1 MIGAA
6 RRRATTVA
14 LVASSLIAATPL
26 SAQLRPDADW
36 RTLRT
41 AHFYIHFTPPLE
53 GQARRAAVNAERAWA
68 NLATELV
75 PPRAPVDLVLSDD
88 ADFSNGSATPFPTN
102 RIVIYANPPADE
114 SELRFTDD
122 WNAMV
127 ITHELTH
134 IFHLD
139 RSRGVWALAQHVFG
153 RAPGLFPNQY
163 SPSWLTEGLAVYY
176 ESRFTGAGRIAGSEH
191 RAIARAAA
199 IDHRFPAIGSVS
211 LATSR
216 FPFGESA
223 YAYGSLFIDWLAR
236 TRGASRVGSFVEKSS
251 AELIPV
257 WLDLPARSGFGIS
270 FSRAWRL
277 WSDSLRRSLDSAHV
291 APLPDWRDLTRDGV
305 FAEAPRW
312 VGDSAI
318 VYSGTPGRESYGAYR
333 VDVDGRR
340 ERIGR
345 RNGRSA
351 NVALA
356 DGSLLYS
363 QLEFVGPNEVRSD
376 LWTQSPG
383 HTTRFLGLPV
393 WGHGGVE
400 RRLTRGARL
409 AVPDARSDGAIVAM
423 QIVPAGTR
431 LVRVSADGARIT
443 PLTAGGIDEQWTEP
457 RWSHRGDRI
466 AAVRWLY
473 GGISQIVVL
482 DTTGRVLDVVAS
494 GHAVQ
499 ASPSWLPDDRGVAY
513 TSDRTGTAEVYV
525 RAVGAGAGAEYR
537 VSTAV
542 TGLFEPQFSPD
553 GASGPLTVAGVLLRG
568 DGYHVGIGECCA
580 DSAAA
585 PIAQTGTRAV
595 PAPAVDSS
603 AARRYA
609 PLRQL
614 APRYWL
620 PFTGSAAGGETIY
633 GASTSAADVVGRHAW
648 SAYAGLPADARYL
661 VAGALYEYAGLGLPI
676 VQLTASQ
683 DFEDAASIVRQ
694 TGQVVGTLQRRVQA
708 ADVAGVW
715 VRRRVRT
722 FASLAAGAGVERHSY
737 GTDPSGIALR
747 DSARLF
753 GPASFPRLLLAM
765 SWANTQ
771 RPPFSISPEDGVS
784 VGVTGRERLHSGF
797 AARAGGSASVVA
809 LGRAYKSLPFPG
821 FAHHV
826 LSLRAS
832 GAWTDLRA
840 DDYFEI
846 GGISS
851 SVIEVIPG
859 YTVGQGGRDFAVRGF
874 PAASLVGVRAVGGSA
889 EYRVPLFA
897 PARGIGLLPFFF
909 DRSSLALFGDAGSA
923 WCPSAAADRQVC
935 TDASLTTRHTIASV
949 GAELA
954 VEASVLAWDAPYR
967 LRLGVAHP
975 VSGQALV
982 GAKAISL
989 YGAVGFAF

>member
-1 MIGAA
+1 MIGAL
-6 RRRATTVA
+6 RRRGVLAGA
-14 LVASSLIAATPL
+14 LALCLAPAAL
-26 SAQLRPDADW
+26 RAQIRPDADW

-53 GQARRAAVNAERAWA
+53 AQARRAAVNAERAWT
-68 NLATELV
+68 NLAGELV
-75 PPRAPVDLVLSDD
+75 PPRGAIDLVLSDD

-134 IFHLD
+134 VFHLD
-139 RSRGVWALAQHVFG
+139 RSRGIWSLAQHVFG

-176 ESRFTGAGRIAGSEH
+176 ESRFTGAGRVAGSEH

-236 TRGASRVGSFVEKSS
+236 TRGPSRVGAFVEKSS

-270 FSRAWRL
+270 FSRAWRV
-277 WSDSLRRSLDSAHV
+277 WSDSIRRSLDSASV
-291 APLPDWRDLTRDGV
+291 TPLSRWRDLTDDGV

-312 VGDSAI
+312 LGDTAV

-333 VDVDGRR
+333 VDLDGRR

-363 QLEFVGPNEVRSD
+363 QLEYVGPNEVRSD
-376 LWTQSPG
+376 LWVQSPG
-383 HTTRFLGLPV
+383 HTTRFLGLPL
-393 WGHGGVE
+393 WGHGGRE

-409 AVPDARSDGAIVAM
+409 AVPDVRADGAIVAM

-431 LVRVSADGARIT
+431 LVRVSPDGARIA
-443 PLTAGGIDEQWTEP
+443 PLTGGGIDEQWTEP

-466 AAVRWLY
+466 AAVRWLR
-473 GGISQIVVL
+473 GGTSQIVVL
-482 DTTGRVLDVVAS
+482 DTAGRLLEVVAS

-499 ASPSWLPDDRGVAY
+499 ASPTWLPGDRALAY
-513 TSDRTGTAEVYV
+513 TSDRTGTADVYV
-525 RAVGAGAGAEYR
+525 RAVGDSAAVERR
-537 VSTAV
+537 VSAAV
-542 TGLFEPQFSPD
+542 TGLFEPQFSPR
-553 GASGPLTVAGVLLRG
+553 GAAGDSLVAAVLLRG
-568 DGYHVGIGECCA
+568 DGYHLGVGHCCLDTA
-580 DSAAA
+580 ATPIAAA
-585 PIAQTGTRAV
+585 GSRPVPPIAI
-595 PAPAVDSS
+595 DSS
-603 AARRYA
+603 VERRYA
-609 PLRQL
+609 PARQL
-614 APRYWL
+614 VPRYWL

-633 GASTSAADVVGRHAW
+633 GASTSAGDVVGRHAW
-648 SAYAGLPADARYL
+648 SAYAGTPTDARYL
-661 VAGALYEYAGLGLPI
+661 VAGGLYQYAGLGLPI
-676 VQLTASQ
+676 VQLSASQ

-694 TGQVVGTLQRRVQA
+694 TGEVVGTVQRRMQA

-715 VRRRVRT
+715 VRQRMRT
-722 FASLAAGAGVERHSY
+722 YASLVAGVGVERHSY

-747 DSARLF
+747 DTARLF
-753 GPASFPRLLLAM
+753 GPASFPRLLLGV

-771 RPPFSISPEDGVS
+771 RPPFSISPEDGIS

-797 AARAGGSASVVA
+797 AARGSAAASVVA
-809 LGRAYKSLPFPG
+809 LGRAYKSLDFPG

-832 GAWTDLRA
+832 GAWADLRA
-840 DDYFEI
+840 DDYFEV
-846 GGISS
+846 GGTSS

-859 YTVGQGGRDFAVRGF
+859 YAVGQGGRDFSVRGF

-889 EYRVPLFA
+889 EYRLPLVA
-897 PARGIGLLPFFF
+897 PSRGVGLLPFFF
-909 DRSSLALFGDAGSA
+909 DNSSLAAFADAGSA
-923 WCPSAAADRQVC
+923 WCPSAAASREVC
-935 TDASLTTRHTIASV
+935 TDPSLTTRQTIASV

-954 VEASVLAWDAPYR
+954 IEAAVLAWDAPYR
-967 LRLGVAHP
+967 LRLGIAHP
-975 VSGQALV
+975 IMGQELV
-982 GAKAISL
+982 GAKSVSV